1 MASLD
6 FQIRELK
13 WEDAFDV
20 IRNYLSLVDELSVNL
35 WLGVTTPLQ
44 KPDLP
49 YEVKWFADLYSS
61 VLQGNAVAYVAEA
74 DERVVGMCEVRRRSS
89 RAEFCHIGSL
99 GLYVNKEYRGKGIG
113 KALLLRTIQACKGKF
128 EILTLEV
135 FSNNLYA
142 KRLYEKLGFRIY

>member
-1 MASLD
+1 MVSPD

-20 IRNYLSLVDELSVNL
+20 IRNYLSLLDELSVNP

-61 VLQGNAVAYVAEA
+61 VSQGNAVAYVAEA

-113 KALLLRTIQACKGKF
+113 KGFTLRRYT
-128 EILTLEV
+128 
-135 FSNNLYA
+135 
-142 KRLYEKLGFRIY
+142 